1 MGITVSSFVEDSDLR
16 VRMLAFVL
24 LLPLTAAVSVVGRT
38 DLIDGHFKY
47 KAAPGDGIEDYYG
60 RRWGIPTEVVGKFKE
75 EPYVEVWQLHES
87 GSGFDYLAERKEIDR
102 MGRKPLQRI
111 PGLGTPLSRDG
122 AQQERICWQ
131 ARAWSAPTRSR
142 SSTWRRTRGSPRS
155 RPTSSLLLALRK
167 PLWQQRPTEA
177 WGRGSCSRASMKG
190 SMRTEHLFHS
200 LFCPSPL
207 PRLSLGPHLYIMAE
221 RNEKVF

>member
-87 GSGFDYLAERKEIDR
+87 GSGFNYLAEDQGVTEIQTHKFTAAGIEKTFVATKADGG
-102 MGRKPLQRI
+102 MGERI
-111 PGLGTPLSRDG
+111 VFKSFHERVDENGTPIS
-122 AQQERICWQ
+122 Q
-131 ARAWSAPTRSR
+131 P
-142 SSTWRRTRGSPRS
+142 
-155 RPTSSLLLALRK
+155 LLPLTLAL
-167 PLWQQRPTEA
+167 P
-177 WGRGSCSRASMKG
+177 
-190 SMRTEHLFHS
+190 F
-200 LFCPSPL
+200 F
-207 PRLSLGPHLYIMAE
+207 
-221 RNEKVF
+221 

>member
-1 MGITVSSFVEDSDLR
+1 MQ
-16 VRMLAFVL
+16 
-24 LLPLTAAVSVVGRT
+24 
-38 DLIDGHFKY
+38 
-47 KAAPGDGIEDYYG
+47 AAPGDGIEDYYG

-87 GSGFDYLAERKEIDR
+87 GSGFDYLAERKEIGPNGEKTTSEDTWTWHAPVKR
-102 MGRKPLQRI
+102 RGPA
-111 PGLGTPLSRDG
+111 G
-122 AQQERICWQ
+122 ADML
-131 ARAWSAPTRSR
+131 ASA
-142 SSTWRRTRGSPRS
+142 
-155 RPTSSLLLALRK
+155 SLIGPNTIQIIYLAEDQGVTEIQTHKFTAAGIEVSLHYGGNKLNVNIYRK
-167 PLWQQRPTEA
+167 PLWQPRPTEA

-207 PRLSLGPHLYIMAE
+207 LCLSLGPHLYIMAE